1 MFTNY
6 LFRCH
11 SIGKLMTEPKLKSDK
26 EAGNLSET
34 TKTFLME
41 VFIQKKYGRK
51 KDISNKYIE
60 KGLLVENDAINLYSR
75 YKFNEYQKNE
85 ELFKN
90 DFLVGTPDIVS
101 EEIIDIK
108 SSWDIFTFF
117 SNLNKDIDSAYYW
130 QLQAYLALTGKEVAR
145 LAYCLVNT
153 PETLVND
160 EKRKLLYKM
169 NVATD
174 ENPEYLQLCD
184 ELERNMNFDDI
195 PNRVIELEIK
205 RNDQDILKMYSKIKK
220 ARIYLTE
227 LENQLETL

>member
-1 MFTNY
+1 
-6 LFRCH
+6 
-11 SIGKLMTEPKLKSDK
+11 MTEPKLKADK

-41 VFIQKKYGRK
+41 VFIQQKYGRK

-60 KGLLVENDAINLYSR
+60 KGLLVENDAIKLYSR

-90 DFLVGTPDIVS
+90 DFLLGTPDIVS
-101 EEIIDIK
+101 DDIIDIK

-117 SNLNKDIDSAYYW
+117 SNLNKDVDSAYYW
-130 QLQAYLALTGKEVAR
+130 QLQAYLALTGKESAK

-160 EKRKLLYKM
+160 EKRKLMYKM

-174 ENPEYLQLCD
+174 ENPEYLQACD
-184 ELERNMNFDDI
+184 EIDLNMNFDDI
-195 PNRVIELEIK
+195 PNRVIEFEVK
-205 RNDQDILKMYSKIKK
+205 RNDEDIEKMYSKIKK

-227 LENQLETL
+227 LETQLENL

>member
-1 MFTNY
+1 
-6 LFRCH
+6 
-11 SIGKLMTEPKLKSDK
+11 MTEPKLKADK

-41 VFIQKKYGRK
+41 VFIQQKYGRK

-60 KGLLVENDAINLYSR
+60 KGLLVENDAIKLYSR

-101 EEIIDIK
+101 DDIIDIK

-117 SNLNKDIDSAYYW
+117 SNLNKDVDSAYYW
-130 QLQAYLALTGKEVAR
+130 QLQAYLALTGKESAK

-153 PETLVND
+153 PEMLVND
-160 EKRKLLYKM
+160 EKRKLMYKM

-174 ENPEYLQLCD
+174 ENPIYLQACD
-184 ELERNMNFDDI
+184 ELDRNMNFDDI
-195 PNRVIELEIK
+195 PNRVIEFEVK
-205 RNDQDILKMYSKIKK
+205 RNDEDIQKMYFKIKK

-227 LENQLETL
+227 LETQLENL

>member
-11 SIGKLMTEPKLKSDK
+11 SIGKLMTEPKLKADK

-41 VFIQKKYGRK
+41 VFIQEKFNRK

-60 KGLLVENDAINLYSR
+60 KGLLVEDEAIKLYSR
-75 YKFNEYQKNE
+75 IKLEEYSKNE
-85 ELFKN
+85 NRFKN
-90 DFLVGTPDIVS
+90 DYLIGTPDIISDVV
-101 EEIIDIK
+101 IDIK

-117 SNLNKDIDSAYYW
+117 SNLNKDVDSGYYW
-130 QLQAYLALTGKEVAR
+130 QLQAYLALTGANVSK

-153 PETLVND
+153 PETLIND
-160 EKRKLLYKM
+160 EKRKLMYRM

-174 ENPEYLQLCD
+174 ENPEYLKACE
-184 ELERNMNFDDI
+184 ELERSMTFDDI
-195 PNRVIELEIK
+195 PLTTRLIEFEVK
-205 RNDQDILKMYSKIKK
+205 RNDEDILKMYSKIEK
-220 ARIYLTE
+220 ARVYLNE
-227 LENQLETL
+227 LNEKI

>member
-11 SIGKLMTEPKLKSDK
+11 SIGKLMTEPKLKADK

-41 VFIQKKYGRK
+41 VFIQQKYGRK

-60 KGLLVENDAINLYSR
+60 KGLLVENDAIKLYSR

-90 DFLVGTPDIVS
+90 DFLLGTPDIVS
-101 EEIIDIK
+101 DDIIDIK

-117 SNLNKDIDSAYYW
+117 SNLNKDVDSAYYW
-130 QLQAYLALTGKEVAR
+130 QLQAYLALTGKESAK

-160 EKRKLLYKM
+160 EKRKLMYKM

-174 ENPEYLQLCD
+174 ENPEYLQACD
-184 ELERNMNFDDI
+184 EIDLNMNFDDI
-195 PNRVIELEIK
+195 PNRVIEFEVK
-205 RNDQDILKMYSKIKK
+205 RNDEDIEKMYSKIKK

-227 LENQLETL
+227 LETQLENL